1 MVAVTL
7 GLSKHTVT
15 ELTRRLYRKLGIK
28 KRAELVMKM
37 EGLSKNSGEQS
48 ANS

>member
-1 MVAVTL
+1 MVAATL

-28 KRAELVMKM
+28 KRVELVMKM
-37 EGLSKNSGEQS
+37 EGLEKKFG
-48 ANS
+48 